1 MSDYVISTR
10 IDRIKL
16 QQSTLQIKH
25 DIRTRIPKEYD
36 LRRSASH
43 QNKMMDS
50 SIVFSALTANDEQMM
65 KKHRNQMIDSIKDD
79 YQQSK
84 GKSIPSNTTFT
95 ISGVVTFG
103 VSDAKKKQR
112 PTHLK
117 DLDELTDYE
126 ADDINSFDLDK
137 KDEAVKEYM
146 QKLEETYGTKVLYCV
161 RHSDEKVD
169 HYHFQMLNYDF
180 VNHKTMLSN
189 LSKYDMMKM
198 GENLQDMCGESF
210 QKHSDGYFGR
220 GAKREK
226 KAKHKD
232 IKKMHDAELK
242 ESKIKIQR
250 EREIKQNLD
259 RENQAI
265 ARKHEMMK
273 NDLDDYENRKRY
285 YQKELQN
292 LKSEYES
299 FKNSDK
305 IKQIDAYKTLKF
317 TVQKLENELNTKTEK
332 VKKMDEI
339 IGQKKGEYDSVKDLV
354 AFLPKAYDEV
364 EEEGFFLKKQIHAP
378 AGYTFI
384 KTDDYQK
391 VRNAMIGIKKYEKEN
406 NCSIN
411 DVMQENIKL
420 KREKDLME
428 KKHQNEINTIQFNAQ
443 KMINNITKQAKE
455 TYDEKVYELQCII
468 NEQADNLKHFR
479 NKVSDMMHTLKV
491 KFGITEKDLNT
502 DGIKFSK
509 TQNDSKEFGR

>member
-1 MSDYVISTR
+1 MDYIVSTR
-10 IDRIKL
+10 IQKIDQKKTN
-16 QQSTLQIKH
+16 STKQFNENLRYFTPNYVENRGNNMMLDLDGND
-25 DIRTRIPKEYD
+25 DIEFT
-36 LRRSASH
+36 S
-43 QNKMMDS
+43 M
-50 SIVFSALTANDEQMM
+50 SIDDVENM
-65 KKHRNQMIDSIKDD
+65 KKRRNDAIEFASTD
-79 YQQSK
+79 YKENK
-84 GKSIPSNTTFT
+84 GKSLPSNTNYD
-95 ISGVVTFG
+95 IIGVVTFG
-103 VSDAKKKQR
+103 VDTEMKIAR
-112 PTHLK
+112 GE
-117 DLDELTDYE
+117 DELLDTLTKEE
-126 ADDINSFDLDK
+126 ANFINQQK
-137 KDEAVKEYM
+137 KDEYVKKYMKNLEKEYGV
-146 QKLEETYGTKVLYCV
+146 KILYCV
-161 RHSDEKVD
+161 RHSDEKTD
-169 HYHFQMLNYDF
+169 HYHFHMLNYDYE
-180 VNHKTMLSN
+180 NHKTFLGGKGKSEMSELGT
-189 LSKYDMMKM
+189 D
-198 GENLQDMCGESF
+198 LQDMVSDAFEGSVFKRGEKRTHENKKEKSK
-210 QKHSDGYFGR
+210 KHLSIR
-220 GAKREK
+220 EMHEKEIESLSKRK
-226 KAKHKD
+226 NN
-232 IKKMHDAELK
+232 
-242 ESKIKIQR
+242 
-250 EREIKQNLD
+250 EREIKDRLD
-259 RENQAI
+259 RENQATV
-265 ARKHEMMK
+265 RKYQMMK
-273 NDLDDYENRKRY
+273 NDLDDYDDRKLY

-292 LKSEYES
+292 LKREYES
-299 FKNSDK
+299 YKNSDK
-305 IKQIDAYKTLKF
+305 MKEIEYVKKLKF
-317 TVQKLENELNTKTEK
+317 TTEKLTNELNEKTEK

-339 IGQKKGEYDSVKDLV
+339 IVQKKGEYDSVKDLV

-509 TQNDSKEFGR
+509 TQNDGKEFGR